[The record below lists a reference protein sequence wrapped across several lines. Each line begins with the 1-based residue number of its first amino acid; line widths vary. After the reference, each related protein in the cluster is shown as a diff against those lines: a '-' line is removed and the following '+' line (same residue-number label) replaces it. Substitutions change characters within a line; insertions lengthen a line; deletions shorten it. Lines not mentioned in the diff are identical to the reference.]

1 MAASAS
7 SPSSSTTL
15 PLSSFAALLNFA
27 NAFSLQSKS
36 CCANMMLAKGPKV
49 NKIPRSNG
57 SAPPPVHSGNTAA
70 MTSNFD
76 DVPLPKGVGAEGGPA
91 TFEEL
96 LLRSLAKEGGSQSG
110 GIGGQTR
117 SMPRPT
123 ATQHSPISK
132 SAQRPSLPAQMARTS
147 NASSNEPENRLS
159 MSFQSVRSSSEYDD
173 SSRVSYEAKNQMR
186 PLPFTSPEAARTQQP
201 RAYELIGSRL
211 DQTQDEEL
219 EEFQHLE
226 QQLMNESAMGR
237 QVLMQAPAAQRLSSA
252 TRSSAASLQP
262 AGQHLENATTLRS
275 FNVGSLDGGDGA
287 DEQVQRA
294 AVRAT
299 AAASTFTRRPATAAP
314 SMRSH
319 ASAAP
324 AIRTAASEPN
334 DSASSDDDEG
344 SAAPGSDLVSKMWG
358 KQSRKALQG
367 QVASLKEQ
375 LSAANAQRKEMEQR
389 CLSLEDDAASVKA
402 ELMRAKRTVRDL
414 EQQREQLSSNRED
427 VASLV
432 ASARKEIEAEKIA
445 EVRKAKK
452 MQEAAEHRARVSDIA
467 VGELKQQV
475 QTLSA
480 QLDEVKG
487 SSRERES
494 RLKGNA
500 DSLKSQV
507 EVLRQRNEDLQQQLQ
522 IAEGQLLASTHHAAS
537 KSAANAS
544 GAARS
549 GARQAE
555 PAAAAPSSPMKTN
568 GKSASLGLQ
577 DSFRPN
583 SSQGMS
589 NSDESRGQY
598 LRPSSAMNTAMNELP
613 PKLEQPSPQD
623 DEEREIVHSDG
634 KRELHRRDGSK
645 TILFPSG
652 HRKEIRTDGSTEV
665 HFPPYTLRDAS
676 RHTLC
681 VMLLCVT

>member
-1 MAASAS
+1 
-7 SPSSSTTL
+7 
-15 PLSSFAALLNFA
+15 
-27 NAFSLQSKS
+27 
-36 CCANMMLAKGPKV
+36 MMLAKGPKV

-57 SAPPPVHSGNTAA
+57 SAPPPIHSGNTSA

-132 SAQRPSLPAQMARTS
+132 SAQRPSLPAQTTRTS
-147 NASSNEPENRLS
+147 SASSNEPENRLS

-173 SSRVSYEAKNQMR
+173 SSRVSYEAKNQMK

-237 QVLMQAPAAQRLSSA
+237 QVLMQPPAAQRPSSA
-252 TRSSAASLQP
+252 THSSAASFQR
-262 AGQHLENATTLRS
+262 AGQHMENSTALRS
-275 FNVGSLDGGDGA
+275 FNLGSLDGDDGA
-287 DEQVQRA
+287 AEPFERA

-299 AAASTFTRRPATAAP
+299 SAASSLSSSTRRPATAAP
-314 SMRSH
+314 SLRSH

-324 AIRTAASEPN
+324 AIRTAASAPI
-334 DSASSDDDEG
+334 DSASSDDEG

-367 QVASLKEQ
+367 QVAALKEQ
-375 LSAANAQRKEMEQR
+375 IAAANAQRKEMEQR

-402 ELMRAKRTVRDL
+402 ELMRAKRAVRDL

-432 ASARKEIEAEKIA
+432 AAARKEIEAEKIA

-452 MQEAAEHRARVSDIA
+452 LQEAAEHRARVSDIA

-522 IAEGQLLASTHHAAS
+522 IAESQLLASTHHAAS
-537 KSAANAS
+537 KSAATAS
-544 GAARS
+544 AAARS
-549 GARQAE
+549 GTRHAE
-555 PAAAAPSSPMKTN
+555 PAAASPSSPMKTN
-568 GKSASLGLQ
+568 GKSAPLGLQ

-583 SSQGMS
+583 SSQGIS
-589 NSDESRGQY
+589 NVDESRGQS

-613 PKLEQPSPQD
+613 AKLEQQSHQD
-623 DEEREIVHSDG
+623 DEQREIVHSDG

-665 HFPPYTLRDAS
+665 QRRRLNCFTCGFCSTCGFSA
-676 RHTLC
+676 
-681 VMLLCVT
+681 